1 MHMRNIEDKH
11 QKLYNIASGQQGY
24 FTAKQALSCGYSHRT
39 QHYHK
44 EKRHWI
50 EIERGMFRLVN
61 YPASPFEDLIRWFL
75 WSRNRD
81 DIPQAVIS
89 HETALSV
96 HELSDI
102 MPGKIHLTV
111 PPNFRKKPPIGC
123 ILHKNIIQPESIEQ
137 REGFRITTP
146 LKTIIDVAE
155 EGISNDYLE
164 QALRDAFNKGILV
177 PAQVIDAKL
186 SPKAKDKLRII
197 LENIK
202 KKPIL

>member
-39 QHYHK
+39 QYYHK
-44 EKRHWI
+44 EKGHWI
-50 EIERGMFRLVN
+50 EIERGMFRLAN
-61 YPASPFEDLIRWFL
+61 YPASPFEDLVRWSL

-96 HELSDI
+96 HELSDV

-111 PPNFRKKPPIGC
+111 PPNFRKKSSVGC
-123 ILHKNIIQPESIEQ
+123 ILHKNIIQPESIER
-137 REGFRITTP
+137 REGFMLTTP

-155 EGISNDYLE
+155 GGISNDYLE

-177 PAQVIDAKL
+177 PAQVIEAKP

-202 KKPIL
+202 KRPIL